1 MAEEYLLGLWRKR
14 GGTVG
19 QEKDRGAHEGAK
31 QKLLLTPQKGRGVR
45 VEISSKQDCQAAG

>member
-19 QEKDRGAHEGAK
+19 QKKDRGAHEGTQ
-31 QKLLLTPQKGRGVR
+31 QKLLLAPQKGRGVR
-45 VEISSKQDCQAAG
+45 VEISSKQDCQAAE